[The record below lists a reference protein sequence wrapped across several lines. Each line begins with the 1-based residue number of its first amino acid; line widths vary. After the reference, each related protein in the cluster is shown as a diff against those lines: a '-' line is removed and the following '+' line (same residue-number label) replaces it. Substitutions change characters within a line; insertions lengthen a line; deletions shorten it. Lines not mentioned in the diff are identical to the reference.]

1 MNKIDNKLSEVYEY
15 LKNYIDENSFPP
27 TVREISNALG
37 ITSTS
42 TVFYYLEKL
51 QSQGKILRSDNKNRA
66 ITLVNTDNVHI
77 SNVPLVGSVCASD
90 GILAVENIEG
100 YYSLPSEICKG
111 DNVFLLKVKGDS
123 MIGAGINE
131 NDVLIVRKQNTAE
144 NGKIVVALIDE
155 IATVKRLVIEKNGA
169 YLRPENDL
177 YEDIKFDRVSQINI
191 QGVVVGSY
199 RKF

>member
-27 TVREISNALG
+27 TVREISTALN

-66 ITLVNTDNVHI
+66 ITLVEHDNAHI
-77 SNVPLVGSVCASD
+77 TSVPLVGSVCAGD
-90 GILAVENIEG
+90 GILAIENIEG
-100 YYSLPSEICKG
+100 YYSLPSEICKD

-131 NDVLIVRKQNTAE
+131 NDVLIVHKQNTAE

-169 YLRPENDL
+169 YLHPENDL
-177 YEDIKFDRVSQINI
+177 YEDIKYNLVSQINI
-191 QGVVVGSY
+191 QGVVIGSY

>member
-27 TVREISNALG
+27 TVREISTALG

-66 ITLVNTDNVHI
+66 ITLVDNDNSHI
-77 SNVPLVGSVCASD
+77 TSVPLVGSVCAGD
-90 GILAVENIEG
+90 GILAIENIEG
-100 YYSLPSEICKG
+100 YYSLPSEICK
-111 DNVFLLKVKGDS
+111 DNNVFLLKVKGDS
-123 MIGAGINE
+123 MLGAGINE

-144 NGKIVVALIDE
+144 NGKIVVALIDD

-169 YLRPENDL
+169 YLHPENDL
-177 YEDIKFDRVSQINI
+177 YEDIKFNRVSQINI

>member
-27 TVREISNALG
+27 TVREISTALG

-66 ITLVNTDNVHI
+66 ITLVDNGNAHI
-77 SNVPLVGSVCASD
+77 TGVPLVGSVCAGD

-123 MIGAGINE
+123 MIGAGIKE
-131 NDVLIVRKQNTAE
+131 NDVLIVHQQNTAV
-144 NGKIVVALIDE
+144 NGKIVVALIDDV
-155 IATVKRLVIEKNGA
+155 ATVKRLVTEKNGA

-191 QGVVVGSY
+191 QGVVIGSY

>member
-66 ITLVNTDNVHI
+66 ITLVNNDDVHI
-77 SNVPLVGSVCASD
+77 SNVPLVGSVCAGD

-100 YYSLPSEICKG
+100 YYSLPSEICKD

-144 NGKIVVALIDE
+144 NGKIVVALIGE

-169 YLRPENDL
+169 YLHPENDF